1 MLTTLIVVIILP
13 YIQTWNHYGV
23 YLKLICYM
31 LIISQFFK
39 YSKKYSFLNVNHTS
53 IDFKKRGGGEEKRTE
68 LTLLLLPTQGDLERG
83 PQLIS
88 LTVFKSFLMAHPHLQ
103 GKWSPVTC
111 KKDREQL
118 RYSE

>member
-1 MLTTLIVVIILP
+1 MLTTLMVVIILP

-53 IDFKKRGGGEEKRTE
+53 IDFKKKGGGRGKENRTD
-68 LTLLLLPTQGDLERG
+68 PTFTAYPGGSRER
-83 PQLIS
+83 PSAYLFDSI
-88 LTVFKSFLMAHPHLQ
+88 
-103 GKWSPVTC
+103 
-111 KKDREQL
+111 
-118 RYSE
+118 